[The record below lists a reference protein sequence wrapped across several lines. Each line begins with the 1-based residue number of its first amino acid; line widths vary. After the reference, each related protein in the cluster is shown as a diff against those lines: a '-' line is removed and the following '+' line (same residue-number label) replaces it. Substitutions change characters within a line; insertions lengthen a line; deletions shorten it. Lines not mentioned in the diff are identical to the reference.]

1 MKYELI
7 IRTEN
12 EKKNKRSR
20 EEGRINNPSILKD
33 SKGEKAMKI
42 A

>member
-33 SKGEKAMKI
+33 SKERKQ
-42 A
+42 